1 MESKQGYANVAMGNG
16 AIEVAESCPY
26 EQDGTALDPS
36 LVTLFLNEDNARK
49 YYADSLA
56 DQQYEAERYSQTPT
70 EQIVFNTR
78 ILRIHGVR
86 VTVYAVTYARASWVN
101 RRQRELEA
109 R

>member
-1 MESKQGYANVAMGNG
+1 METKQGYANVAMGHG
-16 AIEVAESCPY
+16 AIESAEVPY

-36 LVTLFLNEDNARK
+36 LVTLFLNEENARK
-49 YYADSLA
+49 YQADCLA
-56 DQQYEAERYSQTPT
+56 DQQYEAERYSRTPT

-86 VTVYAVTYARASWVN
+86 VTVYAVTYARASWIN
-101 RRQRELEA
+101 RRKRELEA